1 MHNCLKN
8 KTASVQNAR
17 CPASFYCMVLFACLN
32 IQALVFPDQS
42 YKDTNIQNCGEV
54 TKDVIFPEKQR
65 KQWIGDLL

>member
-1 MHNCLKN
+1 MQGFQPVFIVWFC
-8 KTASVQNAR
+8 
-17 CPASFYCMVLFACLN
+17 LFACLN

-65 KQWIGDLL
+65 KQ